1 MRRRTHA
8 ERAAARAAARDDFFR
23 IIDRYEGGQTVRRI
37 AGDYGVSE
45 SWLRDRL
52 DEWGVPRRP
61 RHQAH
66 LHRRPA
72 GHVFRGRIMKRRTRA
87 EVEAA
92 QNNFISNRDSVITR
106 YRAGASAASL
116 AREFAVAPKWV
127 GEQLENWGVPRRD
140 RSAAAIVRG
149 PGVPPL

>member
-1 MRRRTHA
+1 
-8 ERAAARAAARDDFFR
+8 
-23 IIDRYEGGQTVRRI
+23 
-37 AGDYGVSE
+37 
-45 SWLRDRL
+45 
-52 DEWGVPRRP
+52 
-61 RHQAH
+61 
-66 LHRRPA
+66 
-72 GHVFRGRIMKRRTRA
+72 MKRRTRA